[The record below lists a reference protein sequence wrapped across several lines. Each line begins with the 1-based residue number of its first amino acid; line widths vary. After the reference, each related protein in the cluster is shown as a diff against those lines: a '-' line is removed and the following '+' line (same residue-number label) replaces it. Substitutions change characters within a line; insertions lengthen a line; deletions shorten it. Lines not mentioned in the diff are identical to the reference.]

1 MRHYDSYRMTH
12 LLKKKHF
19 IYFGSFVALRK
30 RLGENVKLGC
40 KPFD

>member
-12 LLKKKHF
+12 LLRKK
-19 IYFGSFVALRK
+19 FGVRK
-30 RLGENVKLGC
+30 SLGENVKLGC